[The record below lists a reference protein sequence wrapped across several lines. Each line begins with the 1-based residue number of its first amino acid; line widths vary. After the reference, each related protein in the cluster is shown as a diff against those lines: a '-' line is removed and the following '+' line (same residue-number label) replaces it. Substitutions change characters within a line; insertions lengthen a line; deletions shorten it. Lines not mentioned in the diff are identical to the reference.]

1 MSKDLKDVIN
11 TVERD
16 SKSNAELDQKIQSL
30 KEEINRQNFTIKE
43 QKLLIENLRSQ
54 MKSEEIEKAELPSEI
69 DILKDIITS
78 QRQELDKKN
87 TTIEKLDDKIFEL
100 TSGSES
106 NENFN
111 SQHIKSEEFLGAQK
125 MVVQLTHENER
136 YKNQIELLQAQIE
149 DMQSGNIETEDFIEN
164 DVESEVKEELIN
176 FKRLNFQLME
186 QNGLLRVEVESLKAK
201 LHDRIE
207 VAGSEELKLAND
219 KINILTSE
227 IEDFEAQIKYLQER
241 LEKASEPVI
250 VSTEDA
256 LQFANLREEFDET
269 KTELLKVQK
278 ENQNLNQML
287 NELKEKK
294 IRVEQRTDLE
304 LPNVIISTEDALQ
317 FANLREELDETKTE
331 LLKVQKENQNL
342 NQMLNELKEKKI
354 KVEQRTDPE
363 LPNIKGL
370 PKRMQQSLFF
380 RMYNLLDDFNKEKVI
395 NYLIQ
400 DLKSSIYQVRR
411 NAIKILSVLKTNKI
425 YDAFLE
431 MINDKDWIVRYSII
445 KALSKFKDKNNE
457 LKSLFQRFSSDVDVD
472 VRELA
477 LKILNDFPK

>member
-1 MSKDLKDVIN
+1 MSKDLKDIIN
-11 TVERD
+11 TVEKE
-16 SKSNAELDQKIQSL
+16 SKSNAELEQKIQSL
-30 KEEINRQNFTIKE
+30 KEEINQQNFTIKE
-43 QKLLIENLRSQ
+43 QKLLIENLRSH
-54 MKSEEIEKAELPSEI
+54 MKNEEIEKAELPSEI
-69 DILKDIITS
+69 DILKDIVTS

-100 TSGSES
+100 TSGSEG

-125 MVVQLTHENER
+125 MLVQLTDENER

-164 DVESEVKEELIN
+164 DVKSEVNEELIN

-186 QNGLLRVEVESLKAK
+186 ENGLLRIEVESLKAK
-201 LHDRIE
+201 LHERIE
-207 VAGSEELKLAND
+207 VAGSEELELANN

-227 IEDFEAQIKYLQER
+227 IEDFEAQIKYLQEK
-241 LEKASEPVI
+241 LEKTSEPII

-256 LQFANLREEFDET
+256 LQFAKLREEFDNT

-287 NELKEKK
+287 YELKEKK
-294 IRVEQRTDLE
+294 IGVEQRTDLE
-304 LPNVIISTEDALQ
+304 LP
-317 FANLREELDETKTE
+317 
-331 LLKVQKENQNL
+331 KV
-342 NQMLNELKEKKI
+342 
-354 KVEQRTDPE
+354 
-363 LPNIKGL
+363 KGL
-370 PKRMQQSLFF
+370 TKRMQQSLFF

-395 NYLIQ
+395 DYLIQ
-400 DLKSSIYQVRR
+400 DLKSVNYQVQR
-411 NAIKILSVLKTNKI
+411 NAIKILSVLKNKKI
-425 YDAFLE
+425 YDAFLD

-445 KALSKFKDKNNE
+445 KALSKFEDKNNE
-457 LKSLFQRFSSDVDVD
+457 LKNLFQRFSSDVDVD

-477 LKILNDFPK
+477 LKILNDFPE

>member
-1 MSKDLKDVIN
+1 MSKDLKNVIN
-11 TVERD
+11 TVEKE
-16 SKSNAELDQKIQSL
+16 SKSNAELEQKIQSL
-30 KEEINRQNFTIKE
+30 KEEIKRQN
-43 QKLLIENLRSQ
+43 LLIENLRSQ
-54 MKSEEIEKAELPSEI
+54 MKNEEIEKAELPSEI
-69 DILKDIITS
+69 DILKDIVTS
-78 QRQELDKKN
+78 QRQELDKKD
-87 TTIEKLDDKIFEL
+87 TTIAKLDDKIFEL

-106 NENFN
+106 NENIN
-111 SQHIKSEEFLGAQK
+111 SQHIKSEDLLGAQK
-125 MVVQLTHENER
+125 MLVQLTDENEQ

-149 DMQSGNIETEDFIEN
+149 DIQSGNIETEDFIEN
-164 DVESEVKEELIN
+164 DVESEVNEALIN

-201 LHDRIE
+201 LHERIDI
-207 VAGSEELKLAND
+207 AGSEELKLAND

-304 LPNVIISTEDALQ
+304 LPNIIISTEDALQ
-317 FANLREELDETKTE
+317 FANLREELDDAKTE

-342 NQMLNELKEKKI
+342 NQLLNELKEKKI
-354 KVEQRTDPE
+354 RVEQRTDLK
-363 LPNIKGL
+363 LPNVKIL

-380 RMYNLLDDFNKEKVI
+380 RMYNLLDDFNKAKVI

-400 DLKSSIYQVRR
+400 DLKNRNYQVRR
-411 NAIKILSVLKTNKI
+411 NAIKILSVLKNKKI

-445 KALSKFKDKNNE
+445 KALSKFEDKNNE
-457 LKSLFQRFSSDVDVD
+457 LKSLFQRFSRDVDVD

>member
-1 MSKDLKDVIN
+1 MSKDLKDRIN
-11 TVERD
+11 TVEKEF
-16 SKSNAELDQKIQSL
+16 KSNAELEQKIQSL

-43 QKLLIENLRSQ
+43 QQLLIENLRSQ
-54 MKSEEIEKAELPSEI
+54 MKDEEIEKAELPSEI
-69 DILKDIITS
+69 NILKDIITS
-78 QRQELDKKN
+78 QRQEINKKD
-87 TTIEKLDDKIFEL
+87 TTIEKLDDKILEL
-100 TSGSES
+100 TSRSEGDA
-106 NENFN
+106 NFP
-111 SQHIKSEEFLGAQK
+111 SQNIKSEEFIEAQK
-125 MVVQLTHENER
+125 LIIQLTDENEE
-136 YKNQIELLQAQIE
+136 YKKQIEFLQNQIEDI
-149 DMQSGNIETEDFIEN
+149 QSEKSETMDF
-164 DVESEVKEELIN
+164 VEADTYSEVNEELIN

-201 LHDRIE
+201 LHERIDI
-207 VAGSEELKLAND
+207 AGSEELKLAND

-256 LQFANLREEFDET
+256 LQFANLREEFEET

-294 IRVEQRTDLE
+294 IRVEQGTDLE
-304 LPNVIISTEDALQ
+304 LTNVIISTEDALQ
-317 FANLREELDETKTE
+317 FANLREELDDTKTE
-331 LLKVQKENQNL
+331 LLNVQKENQNL
-342 NQMLNELKEKKI
+342 NQILNELKEKKI
-354 KVEQRTDPE
+354 RVEQRTDPE

-395 NYLIQ
+395 NYLIH

-411 NAIKILSVLKTNKI
+411 NAIKILSVLKNKKI
-425 YDAFLE
+425 YDAFLD

-445 KALSKFKDKNNE
+445 KALSKFEDKNNE
-457 LKSLFQRFSSDVDVD
+457 LKNLFQRFSSDVDVD

-477 LKILNDFPK
+477 LKILNGFPE

>member
-1 MSKDLKDVIN
+1 MSKDLKNKID
-11 TVERD
+11 TVEKE
-16 SKSNAELDQKIQSL
+16 SKSTAELEQKIQSL

-54 MKSEEIEKAELPSEI
+54 MKNEEIEKAELPSEI
-69 DILKDIITS
+69 DILKDIVTS
-78 QRQELDKKN
+78 QRQELDKKDA
-87 TTIEKLDDKIFEL
+87 TIEKLDDKIFEL
-100 TSGSES
+100 ISGSEGD
-106 NENFN
+106 ENLN

-125 MVVQLTHENER
+125 ILVQLTDENER

-149 DMQSGNIETEDFIEN
+149 DMQSGNTETEDFNKN
-164 DVESEVKEELIN
+164 DVESEVNEELIN

-201 LHDRIE
+201 FHDRIE

-227 IEDFEAQIKYLQER
+227 IEDFEAQIKYLQEN
-241 LEKASEPVI
+241 LEKISEPVI

-256 LQFANLREEFDET
+256 LQFAKLREEFDNT
-269 KTELLKVQK
+269 KTELLKAQK

-304 LPNVIISTEDALQ
+304 LP
-317 FANLREELDETKTE
+317 
-331 LLKVQKENQNL
+331 KV
-342 NQMLNELKEKKI
+342 
-354 KVEQRTDPE
+354 
-363 LPNIKGL
+363 KGL
-370 PKRMQQSLFF
+370 TKRMQQSLFF
-380 RMYNLLDDFNKEKVI
+380 RMYNLLDDFDKEKVI

-400 DLKSSIYQVRR
+400 DLGRGNYQVKR
-411 NAIKILSVLKTNKI
+411 NAIKILSVLKNKKI

-445 KALSKFKDKNNE
+445 KALSKFEDKNNE
-457 LKSLFQRFSSDVDVD
+457 LKILFQRFSRDVDVD